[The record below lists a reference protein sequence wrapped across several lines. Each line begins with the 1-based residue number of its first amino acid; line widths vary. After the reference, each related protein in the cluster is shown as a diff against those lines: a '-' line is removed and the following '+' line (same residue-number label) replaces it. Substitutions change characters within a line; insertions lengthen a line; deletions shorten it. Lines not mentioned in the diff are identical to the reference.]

1 MELLEQLS
9 RQKVMNRETLQNFYQ
24 DFMQMLYAQMNEE
37 GRALGSIYATS
48 EAMELY
54 QSATRSVRQMQDLI
68 HYTMGRLEEDREPEE
83 MLRDILTVTP
93 ERVVEA
99 AKTVRLDTV
108 YFLTGKEEGDNG

>member
-1 MELLEQLS
+1 
-9 RQKVMNRETLQNFYQ
+9 
-24 DFMQMLYAQMNEE
+24 MLF
-37 GRALGSIYATS
+37 
-48 EAMELY
+48 
-54 QSATRSVRQMQDLI
+54 RSQ
-68 HYTMGRLEEDREPEE
+68 DREPEE